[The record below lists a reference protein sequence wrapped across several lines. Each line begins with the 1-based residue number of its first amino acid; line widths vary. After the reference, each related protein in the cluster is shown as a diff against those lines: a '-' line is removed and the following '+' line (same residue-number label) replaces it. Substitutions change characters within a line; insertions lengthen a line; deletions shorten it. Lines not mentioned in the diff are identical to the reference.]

1 MAVECCAVRGSLAC
15 GLGGWGRA
23 WSEEVEGE
31 TDAGV
36 TGGEGDEEAERVWDL
51 CSLDGC
57 WRRLG
62 AVCCWCIVGG
72 RLERVG
78 FLELIS
84 MAGKRGE
91 GKRGAASF
99 ASHNKNNVNLYRV
112 SWSVFEN

>member
-1 MAVECCAVRGSLAC
+1 
-15 GLGGWGRA
+15 
-23 WSEEVEGE
+23 VEGE

-84 MAGKRGE
+84 MAEKGGKEELLVLPHTTKITLICIEFRGQFL
-91 GKRGAASF
+91 KT
-99 ASHNKNNVNLYRV
+99 NKTEL
-112 SWSVFEN
+112 F